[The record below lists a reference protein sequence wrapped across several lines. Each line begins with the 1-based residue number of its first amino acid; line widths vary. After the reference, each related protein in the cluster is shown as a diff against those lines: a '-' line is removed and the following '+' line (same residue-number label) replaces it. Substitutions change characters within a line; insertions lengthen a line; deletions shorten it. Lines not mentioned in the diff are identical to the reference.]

1 MRCVA
6 IRDRQGGCAAGQAV
20 ITTAGNLPATYV
32 IHTVGPVWQ
41 GGDRGEDELLADCYR
56 NSLQLAVDHGVRTI
70 AITNISTGIY
80 RFPKERAARIAVQTG
95 RQYTAPHYVES
106 LMLECLLPSIGPVRG
121 GCNVGPADVSTRIYY
136 HGTAEL
142 RRSRHRSH

>member
-6 IRDRQGGCAAGQAV
+6 IRHRQGGCAAGQAV

-80 RFPKERAARIAVQTG
+80 RFPKERAARIAVQTAASFAG
-95 RQYTAPHYVES
+95 LTSFSAVTFVCFDDENFDVYRS
-106 LMLECLLPSIGPVRG
+106 LLG
-121 GCNVGPADVSTRIYY
+121 GTK
-136 HGTAEL
+136 
-142 RRSRHRSH
+142 